1 MCAVRGATS
10 RRVAC
15 RKCIGIHSLG
25 RTGEAGS
32 PTLACPRC
40 KTALREER
48 FGGDGP
54 DVLRCSD
61 CQGLFLSRDVLPA
74 VAALDP
80 SAAPAS
86 HDTGLVE
93 RVVAALR
100 SLLRSS

>member
-1 MCAVRGATS
+1 
-10 RRVAC
+10 
-15 RKCIGIHSLG
+15 
-25 RTGEAGS
+25 
-32 PTLACPRC
+32 
-40 KTALREER
+40 
-48 FGGDGP
+48 
-54 DVLRCSD
+54 VLRCSD